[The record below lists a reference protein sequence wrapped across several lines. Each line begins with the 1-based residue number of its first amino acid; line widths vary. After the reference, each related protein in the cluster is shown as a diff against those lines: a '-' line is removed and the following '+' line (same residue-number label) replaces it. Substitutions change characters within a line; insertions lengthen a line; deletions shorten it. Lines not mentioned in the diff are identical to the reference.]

1 MDLQKMAAEFADAVM
16 RVIQEATLDDLMAK
30 PAPHLWTVR
39 GIKQDITIG
48 TNLKKAPKKKPAKAP
63 PVNAARGSAL
73 VARALAKASK
83 NVSGK
88 VSESRPT
95 PVMRMLTKLA
105 AKRDKA
111 SDKAL
116 SLKALKPLK
125 TRAKKKPAAKKPSK
139 KSKKAGR
146 R

>member
-16 RVIQEATLDDLMAK
+16 RVIQEATLDDLMVASETPRAK
-30 PAPHLWTVR
+30 VTATPWRLVKQGANRRVVHA
-39 GIKQDITIG
+39 IKPQPI
-48 TNLKKAPKKKPAKAP
+48 
-63 PVNAARGSAL
+63 R
-73 VARALAKASK
+73 KASK
-83 NVSGK
+83 LTPDASKNGK
-88 VSESRPT
+88 VSEPRPT
-95 PVMRMLTKLA
+95 PVMRMLAKLA

-116 SLKALKPLK
+116 ALKSLKPIK
-125 TRAKKKPAAKKPSK
+125 TAVKKKPTAKKIATKKPSK